1 MAKRARTAPRTTAE
15 ALAQL
20 RQQLDDLQ
28 GARLAQATACG
39 AAQTAALK
47 AARAPC
53 AAAVRAAQAPC
64 AAAKARVTRGR
75 ARARSLKWTADQL
88 RTPAQVEKSDRDR
101 KGAILGRDRSA
112 QFWHDGVGAAD
123 AADDAFRAWIV
134 RTRPKQLTKI
144 RLEQAARGGRPEA
157 HTILDEMVEE
167 DERDG
172 GELRRAFEA
181 FQEKKRNGNTA
192 ALSAELRHATQE
204 IGRLERQL
212 AALSPDPPAPQ
223 LPPWDGDIPFLLQR
237 NFTQAR
243 PYAAM
248 SASTA
253 ARTAARSDG
262 CSTSH
267 QAIPRGPQAQPSP
280 NCAPR
285 SATPSPSSA
294 AHRDGSTGGNSSRCR
309 SSRLPSRNTT
319 RSSRT
324 EGRT

>member
-1 MAKRARTAPRTTAE
+1 M
-15 ALAQL
+15 
-20 RQQLDDLQ
+20 
-28 GARLAQATACG
+28 
-39 AAQTAALK
+39 
-47 AARAPC
+47 
-53 AAAVRAAQAPC
+53 RAAQAPC

-223 LPPWDGDIPFLLQR
+223 LPPWDGDIPFLLPATR
-237 NFTQAR
+237 RVRRHEREHRRA
-243 PYAAM
+243 
-248 SASTA
+248 
-253 ARTAARSDG
+253 
-262 CSTSH
+262 H
-267 QAIPRGPQAQPSP
+267 
-280 NCAPR
+280 R
-285 SATPSPSSA
+285 SALRRLQHVTPGDPPRTTGA
-294 AHRDGSTGGNSSRCR
+294 AVPKLRPAKRDTLPQLRRTSR
-309 SSRLPSRNTT
+309 RLHWRKQLPLPIVTPAPRNTT